1 MCENVFV
8 VSVKNWQ
15 LVRQFLAT
23 PEALLDDLDI
33 KSVTLDIEFD
43 H

>member
-15 LVRQFLAT
+15 LVRQLV
-23 PEALLDDLDI
+23 PSGLLDDLDI
-33 KSVTLDIEFD
+33 KSV
-43 H
+43 